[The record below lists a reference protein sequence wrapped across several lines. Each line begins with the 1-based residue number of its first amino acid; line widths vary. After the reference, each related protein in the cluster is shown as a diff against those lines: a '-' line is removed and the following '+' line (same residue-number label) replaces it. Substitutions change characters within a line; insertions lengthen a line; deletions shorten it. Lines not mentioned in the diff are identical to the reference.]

1 MRSSVE
7 VQRGSDE
14 CAGQE
19 DVRDVLLGD
28 ESEGGRD
35 GLMNLFVKGWGLG
48 YSLGHQR
55 RIHDVDGEGAE
66 CSQGGEWGI
75 VVKHVV
81 FRHGTHQRGEF
92 ALALVRG
99 TVGAH
104 CEVQRSRRNA
114 GK

>member
-35 GLMNLFVKGWGLG
+35 GSMNVLKGM
-48 YSLGHQR
+48 R
-55 RIHDVDGEGAE
+55 
-66 CSQGGEWGI
+66 
-75 VVKHVV
+75 
-81 FRHGTHQRGEF
+81 
-92 ALALVRG
+92 
-99 TVGAH
+99 TVSVILTWPPATD
-104 CEVQRSRRNA
+104 S
-114 GK
+114 